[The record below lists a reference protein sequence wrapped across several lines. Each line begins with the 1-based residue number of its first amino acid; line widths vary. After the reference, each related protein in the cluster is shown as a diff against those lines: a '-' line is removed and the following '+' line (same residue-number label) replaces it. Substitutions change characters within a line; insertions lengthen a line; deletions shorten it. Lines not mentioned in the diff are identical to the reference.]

1 MLRAITWDARSYYKL
16 NQSAIKDE
24 HCINPTLFSRL
35 GETTSLIYKS
45 SQCIHCLLNKAIAVT
60 SLGFSSTV
68 VAHCRY
74 SASPFLLSDCM
85 KILMLAP
92 HPFYQPRG
100 TPIAADLVLRALS
113 ERGEHV
119 DIVTFPE
126 GSDKHY
132 PNVTIH
138 RTPAP
143 KIISS
148 VFKGIRPGFSLK
160 KVICDVFLLVQALRL
175 IKDGDY
181 DVVHAGE
188 EAVFIALVIKK
199 LFGIPYVYDMDS
211 SLVQQLTDK
220 MPQIQRIAK
229 PLRDCEGIAVRNAD
243 AVIAV
248 CQALETEIAP
258 YNPKKVA
265 IIPDI
270 SLLRYE
276 KNQQKDLREIDSLKD
291 QFNIE
296 GELLMYVGNLESYQG
311 IDLLI
316 ASFAEALA
324 EAPKAH
330 LVVIGGT
337 EADIQ
342 KYQEQ
347 AQQLNTSECNVS
359 ANVHFIGPRPIAQLQ
374 QYLDQADVV
383 VSPRTQGSNTP
394 MKLYSYLDSGKALL
408 ATNLTT
414 HTQVLNDQIALTAE
428 PEVSAFAAG
437 MIHLIKHSEL
447 RISLGQAAQAYI
459 AKSHTYEAFARKL
472 GSLYDWVKE
481 EISTD
486 SAPLI
491 LVEKYRF
498 IDSTSD
504 PHPLAPSPTSR

>member
-1 MLRAITWDARSYYKL
+1 
-16 NQSAIKDE
+16 
-24 HCINPTLFSRL
+24 
-35 GETTSLIYKS
+35 
-45 SQCIHCLLNKAIAVT
+45 
-60 SLGFSSTV
+60 
-68 VAHCRY
+68 
-74 SASPFLLSDCM
+74 M

-113 ERGEHV
+113 ERGEHI
-119 DIVTFPE
+119 DIVTFLE

-143 KIISS
+143 EIIGS
-148 VFKGIRPGFSLK
+148 VFKGIRPGFSVK
-160 KVICDVFLLVQALRL
+160 KVICDLFLLVQAMKLV
-175 IKDGDY
+175 KDGDY

-188 EAVFIALVIKK
+188 EAVFIALIIKK

-220 MPQIQRIAK
+220 MPQLQRIAK
-229 PLRDCEGIAVRNAD
+229 PLQNCEGIAVRNAN

-248 CQALETEIAP
+248 CQALEAEIAP
-258 YNPKKVA
+258 YNPKKVV

-276 KNQQKDLREIDSLKD
+276 KNQQKTLREIDPLKE
-291 QFNIE
+291 QFNVE

-324 EAPKAH
+324 KAPKAH
-330 LVVIGGT
+330 LIAIGGT

-342 KYQEQ
+342 KYREQ
-347 AQQLNTSECNVS
+347 AHQLNVS
-359 ANVHFIGPRPIAQLQ
+359 ANVHFIGPRPIAQLK
-374 QYLDQADVV
+374 QYLDQADIV

-414 HTQVLNDQIALTAE
+414 HTQVLNDQIAVMAE

-437 MIHLIKHSEL
+437 IIHLVNHPEL
-447 RISLGQAAQAYI
+447 RESLGLAAQAYI
-459 AKSHTYEAFARKL
+459 AKAHTYEAFARKL
-472 GSLYDWVKE
+472 GSVYDWVEE

-486 SAPLI
+486 STPSV
-491 LVEKYRF
+491 LV
-498 IDSTSD
+498 
-504 PHPLAPSPTSR
+504 

>member
-1 MLRAITWDARSYYKL
+1 
-16 NQSAIKDE
+16 
-24 HCINPTLFSRL
+24 
-35 GETTSLIYKS
+35 
-45 SQCIHCLLNKAIAVT
+45 
-60 SLGFSSTV
+60 
-68 VAHCRY
+68 
-74 SASPFLLSDCM
+74 
-85 KILMLAP
+85 MLAP

-113 ERGEHV
+113 ERGEQV

-143 KIISS
+143 KIIASL
-148 VFKGIRPGFSLK
+148 FKGIRPGFSLK

-175 IKDGDY
+175 IKNGDY
-181 DVVHAGE
+181 DIVHAGE
-188 EAVFIALVIKK
+188 EAVFIALIIKK

-220 MPQIQRIAK
+220 MPQLQRIAK

-258 YNPKKVA
+258 YKPKKVA

-276 KNQQKDLREIDSLKD
+276 KNQQKNLREIDPLKE
-291 QFNIE
+291 QFSIK

-324 EAPKAH
+324 AAPEAH
-330 LVVIGGT
+330 LVAIGGT
-337 EADIQ
+337 EANIQ

-347 AQQLNTSECNVS
+347 ARQLNTSQLDIS

-374 QYLDQADVV
+374 QYLDQADIV

-414 HTQVLNDQIALTAE
+414 HTQVLNNQTALTAE

-437 MIHLIKHSEL
+437 MIHLINHPEL
-447 RISLGQAAQAYI
+447 RVSLGQAAQAYI
-459 AKSHTYEAFARKL
+459 AKAHTYEAFARKL
-472 GSLYDWVKE
+472 GSLYDWVEE

-486 SAPLI
+486 STPSV
-491 LVEKYRF
+491 LV
-498 IDSTSD
+498 
-504 PHPLAPSPTSR
+504 

>member
-1 MLRAITWDARSYYKL
+1 
-16 NQSAIKDE
+16 
-24 HCINPTLFSRL
+24 
-35 GETTSLIYKS
+35 
-45 SQCIHCLLNKAIAVT
+45 
-60 SLGFSSTV
+60 
-68 VAHCRY
+68 
-74 SASPFLLSDCM
+74 M

-92 HPFYQPRG
+92 HPFYQARG

-113 ERGEHV
+113 ERGEHI

-138 RTPAP
+138 RTPALN
-143 KIISS
+143 I
-148 VFKGIRPGFSLK
+148 FGGLCKGIRPGFSIK
-160 KVICDVFLLVQALRL
+160 KVICDIFLLAQAIKL
-175 IKDGDY
+175 IKDGSY

-188 EAVFIALVIKK
+188 EAVFIALLLKK

-220 MPQIQRIAK
+220 MPQLQLLAK
-229 PLRDCEGIAVRNAD
+229 PLRDCEGVAVRNAD

-276 KNQQKDLREIDSLKD
+276 KTQQTDQSQIDSLKEKFD
-291 QFNIE
+291 VK

-311 IDLLI
+311 IDLLV

-324 EAPKAH
+324 AAPTAH
-330 LVVIGGT
+330 LVAIGGT
-337 EADIQ
+337 EADVQ
-342 KYQEQ
+342 KYQQQ
-347 AQQLNTSECNVS
+347 AQQLNIS
-359 ANVHFIGPRPIAQLQ
+359 ANVHFVGPRPIAQLK
-374 QYLDQADVV
+374 QYLDQADIV

-414 HTQVLNDQIALTAE
+414 HTQVLNDQIALTAD
-428 PEVSAFAAG
+428 PETSAFAAG
-437 MIHLIKHSEL
+437 IIHLINHPEL
-447 RISLGQAAQAYI
+447 RISLGLAAQAYI

-472 GSLYDWVKE
+472 TSLYDWVEE

-486 SAPLI
+486 STPSV
-491 LVEKYRF
+491 LV
-498 IDSTSD
+498 
-504 PHPLAPSPTSR
+504 

>member
-1 MLRAITWDARSYYKL
+1 
-16 NQSAIKDE
+16 
-24 HCINPTLFSRL
+24 
-35 GETTSLIYKS
+35 
-45 SQCIHCLLNKAIAVT
+45 
-60 SLGFSSTV
+60 
-68 VAHCRY
+68 
-74 SASPFLLSDCM
+74 
-85 KILMLAP
+85 MLAP

-113 ERGEHV
+113 ERGEHI

-126 GSDKHY
+126 GSDKRY

-143 KIISS
+143 EIISGL
-148 VFKGIRPGFSLK
+148 FKGIRPGFSFK
-160 KVICDVFLLVQALRL
+160 KVICDVFLLVQAIRL
-175 IKDGDY
+175 VKSGDY

-188 EAVFIALVIKK
+188 EAVFIALLIKK
-199 LFGIPYVYDMDS
+199 LFGTPYVYDMDS

-220 MPQIQRIAK
+220 MPQLQRIAK
-229 PLRDCEGIAVRNAD
+229 PLRDCEGSAVRNAD

-248 CQALETEIAP
+248 CQALEAEIAP
-258 YNPKKVA
+258 YKPKKVA

-276 KNQQKDLREIDSLKD
+276 KNQQKTLRETEREIDPLKE
-291 QFNIE
+291 QFNIK

-311 IDLLI
+311 IDLLV

-324 EAPKAH
+324 EAPEAH
-330 LVVIGGT
+330 LVAIGGT

-342 KYQEQ
+342 KYREQ
-347 AQQLNTSECNVS
+347 AHQLNVS
-359 ANVHFIGPRPIAQLQ
+359 ANVHFVGPRPIAQLQ
-374 QYLDQADVV
+374 QYLDQADIV

-428 PEVSAFAAG
+428 PEVLAFAAG
-437 MIHLIKHSEL
+437 MIHLINHPEL
-447 RISLGQAAQAYI
+447 RVSLGLAAQAYI
-459 AKSHTYEAFARKL
+459 AKAHTYEAFARKL
-472 GSLYDWVKE
+472 GSLYDWVEE

-486 SAPLI
+486 LTPSV
-491 LVEKYRF
+491 LV
-498 IDSTSD
+498 
-504 PHPLAPSPTSR
+504 